1 MKHYNLFA
9 ANTTVTVG
17 ASKDDLDVLLRRYEC
32 TGKAVLED
40 GNMVAIIFHSHGRR
54 VRFVFSEATE
64 QDFPGQPKR
73 GKRLNV
79 KKWVE
84 QETRRRWR
92 LVLLTIQANLEQ
104 VAAGA
109 DFDTVFAGYI
119 VDPRSNKTVAELLKP
134 GLEQLYQPGALSNI
148 LQLAVQAGPSGQ

>member
-17 ASKDDLDVLLRRYEC
+17 ASKDDLDTLLRRYEC

-40 GNMVAIIFHSHGRR
+40 SGMVAVIFHSHGRR
-54 VRFVFSEATE
+54 VRFMFGEASE

-73 GKRLNV
+73 GRRISV
-79 KKWVE
+79 KKWAE

-92 LVLLTIQANLEQ
+92 LALLTIQVNLEQ

-119 VDPRSNKTVAELLKP
+119 VDPRSGMTIAQLLKP
-134 GLEQLYQPGALSNI
+134 GLDQLYQPGTLGNI
-148 LQLAVQAGPSGQ
+148 LQLATQAGPSGD

>member
-1 MKHYNLFA
+1 MKTHNLFA

-17 ASKDDLDVLLRRYEC
+17 ASKDDLDTLLRRYEC

-40 GNMVAIIFHSHGRR
+40 KDMVAVIFHSHGRR
-54 VRFVFSEATE
+54 VRFVFSEASE

-73 GKRLNV
+73 GRRISA
-79 KKWVE
+79 KKWAE

-92 LVLLTIQANLEQ
+92 LALLTIQVNLEQ

-119 VDPRSNKTVAELLKP
+119 VDPRSNRTLGELLKP
-134 GLEQLYQPGALSNI
+134 GLDQLYQPGALSSI
-148 LQLAVQAGPSGQ
+148 LQLAVQAGPSGE